1 MCLRTSD
8 KMKISHKLAIRRE
21 VGAIAPP
28 PPPPHRNFSHCFGP
42 VNFIFG
48 PVNFI
53 FGPINFIFGPV
64 NFIFGQL
71 ILSLG
76 QLILSLGQFILSLGE
91 LILSFGQVILSRRK
105 FSFRGGGAK
114 LHEFPTLHRSARFTI
129 AYCFTK
135 TTLGHI

>member
-8 KMKISHKLAIRRE
+8 KMKISHKLAI
-21 VGAIAPP
+21 PP
-28 PPPPHRNFSHCFGP
+28 PPPPHRNFRHYFGP

-53 FGPINFIFGPV
+53 FGPVNFIFGPV
-64 NFIFGQL
+64 NFIFGPVNF
-71 ILSLG
+71 IFRPVNFIFG
-76 QLILSLGQFILSLGE
+76 PAAEIQFPKCG
-91 LILSFGQVILSRRK
+91 GG
-105 FSFRGGGAK
+105 GGGAK
-114 LHEFPTLHRSARFTI
+114 LHEFPTLHRFARFTI